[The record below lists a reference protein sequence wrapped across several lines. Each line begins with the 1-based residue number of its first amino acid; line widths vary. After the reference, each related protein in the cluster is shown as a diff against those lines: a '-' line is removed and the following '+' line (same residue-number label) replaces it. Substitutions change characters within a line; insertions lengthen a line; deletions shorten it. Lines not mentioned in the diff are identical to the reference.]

1 MPSRSIVY
9 TAAQRTGYWQC
20 SATSNANGLFNIP
33 VKWTCEMADNC
44 CLTGRQDKTPGCCK
58 QFKYE
63 AVYVQEP
70 TYISC
75 SPAGRRQYFC
85 PGNRECC
92 VIATTGGGNKTGCCI
107 SHTAT
112 DAPSTGSGHFAE
124 RSSSSGYVCS
134 HLYFCAV

>member
-1 MPSRSIVY
+1 MLMSSLLFNMPFCSSAY
-9 TAAQRTGYWQC
+9 TAAQRTGYCLC
-20 SATSNANGLFNIP
+20 SVSLD
-33 VKWTCEMADNC
+33 KWVCNTTDNC
-44 CLTGRQDKTPGCCK
+44 CLTGRQVTTQGFCK
-58 QFKYE
+58 QFIYE

-75 SPAGRRQYFC
+75 SPANRSQYFC

-107 SHTAT
+107 SHNAT
-112 DAPSTGSGHFAE
+112 DATSTGLGNLVE

-134 HLYFCAV
+134 HLYFCAM